1 MQVLIRNIER
11 AVELYRRCRLL
22 VLFAIAVT
30 SLAAGFFVIG
40 PFIASDAYMWFKS
53 VHESNQIVSD
63 LIDIQGMLLDKL
75 ISSTVPLFTVWSI
88 VLAVYCLDRNRVDII
103 NKSSKYLAFFSGSTA
118 LIVLGFG
125 FTALGVCLYALRLY
139 GYSHQLLATFIFAS
153 MVVVCG
159 LFIRTAARPK
169 LKDSSILNSLALPM
183 LILCT
188 LLGSSAYVYGL
199 VSDPIKYWWTINQ
212 AYKAANK

>member
-11 AVELYRRCRLL
+11 AVELYRRYRLL
-22 VLFAIAVT
+22 VLCTIAVT

-40 PFIASDAYMWFKS
+40 PFVASDAYMWFRS
-53 VHESNQIVSD
+53 VHESNQIIFD

-75 ISSTVPLFTVWSI
+75 ISSTVPLFAVWSI
-88 VLAVYCLDRNRVDII
+88 VLAVYCLDRSKTDII
-103 NKSSKYLAFFSGSTA
+103 NRSSKYLVFFSGGTA

-125 FTALGVCLYALRLY
+125 FAALGVCLYALRMY
-139 GYSHQLLATFIFAS
+139 GYSHQFLATFIFAA

-159 LFIRTAARPK
+159 LFIRTATRPE
-169 LKDSSILNSLALPM
+169 LKDSAILNSLALPM
-183 LILCT
+183 LIVCM